1 MVAYAA
7 ARFARG
13 LAKVELIQARATLY
27 DPNIPPIIR
36 NKEKYRGAVLVV
48 ATAMMKL
55 LIISQAI
62 F

>member
-13 LAKVELIQARATLY
+13 RAKVELIQAKATLY

-36 NKEKYRGAVLVV
+36 NNEKYRGAVLVV
-48 ATAMMKL
+48 ATAMMNLKV
-55 LIISQAI
+55 S
-62 F
+62 